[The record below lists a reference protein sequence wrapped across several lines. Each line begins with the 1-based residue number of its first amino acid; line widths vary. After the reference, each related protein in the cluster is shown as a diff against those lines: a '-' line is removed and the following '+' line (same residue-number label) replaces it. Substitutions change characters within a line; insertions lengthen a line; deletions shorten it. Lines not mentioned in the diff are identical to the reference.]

1 MRQTEPYKT
10 GYDFFLDLIVSY
22 GREEGLRIAY
32 SYLDT
37 QAYVYGSKFPE
48 KEPEEYKFCQELY
61 QATQENR
68 FRTCSVPVTRSV
80 PIVHIVR
87 T

>member
-1 MRQTEPYKT
+1 MRQAEPYDT
-10 GYDFFLDLIVSY
+10 GYDFFQDLISTY

-68 FRTCSVPVTRSV
+68 FRTCSVPATRSV